1 VTDLLL
7 GLSFAVASA
16 AVVVGVLVYLTTL
29 RVRVALMVVLDLL
42 LAAALLRLTAADAW
56 GPTAVVAAVVLVR
69 QLAVTGFRSAERA
82 RTAPA

>member
-1 VTDLLL
+1 MTDLLL

-29 RVRVALMVVLDLL
+29 RVRVALMVVLDLF
-42 LAAALLRLTAADAW
+42 LAAGLLRLTAADAW

-69 QLAVTGFRSAERA
+69 QLVVTGFRSA
-82 RTAPA
+82 